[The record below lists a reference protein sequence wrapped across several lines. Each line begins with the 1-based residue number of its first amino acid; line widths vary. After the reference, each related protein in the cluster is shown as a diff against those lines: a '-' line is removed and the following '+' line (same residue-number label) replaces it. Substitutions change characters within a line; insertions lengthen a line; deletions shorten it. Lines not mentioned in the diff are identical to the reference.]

1 MGLLVLSKGGMTES
15 VADSVYLT
23 DARNIFEL
31 IRLKLTHVQ
40 SSASLIDLLPALK
53 CTLQALFTNLHGMHG
68 SKHGRHSGDDS
79 RDQR

>member
-40 SSASLIDLLPALK
+40 CSASLIDLLPALK
-53 CTLQALFTNLHGMHG
+53 CTLQALFTNLHACAWHAWQQAQASLRG
-68 SKHGRHSGDDS
+68 
-79 RDQR
+79 